1 MAGINVKVPTKT
13 LIKKLQERVV
23 LIKKNY
29 AYQEKHEANYRASL
43 KKWEDAQK
51 AIPKTLKPSEIS
63 VGNVSNYGDY
73 KGKVRVEVTYWVTP
87 KSPQPQRDY
96 DDMNQYHYK
105 QTVEAIENSIRILSM
120 TEEEYVNTSTFKQV
134 SQYL

>member
-1 MAGINVKVPTKT
+1 MAGINVKVPTKK
-13 LIKKLQERVV
+13 LIKKLEERVV
-23 LIKKNY
+23 QIKKNF
-29 AYQEKHEANYRASL
+29 ADQEKNEARYRASI
-43 KKWEDAQK
+43 KKWQDGLK
-51 AIPKTLKPSEIS
+51 VIPKTIKPSEIS
-63 VGNVSNYGDY
+63 VSGVSNYGDY

-87 KSPQPQRDY
+87 KSPEPEKDY
-96 DDMNQYHYK
+96 EEMNGYFYK